1 MTDTDDP
8 ATACNEA
15 EALRQRRA
23 ALRASS
29 LHLQGHGAESQ
40 AAELERVAAYIRE
53 HDLAKDHYGTGQVL
67 EAFEAEVAE
76 LLGMEAAGYMPSGC
90 MAQPI
95 ALRIWAERAEN
106 FNTAFHATSHLE
118 LHEEHG
124 YRELHGLRS
133 HLLGDPERPTLAA
146 DLEGLP
152 TLSSLLVELPAR
164 EIGGQLPTWDQLLAL
179 VGAARER
186 GTRVHLDGARLWEAQ
201 VAYGRPFPELC
212 ALFDSVY
219 VSFYKGIGA
228 LPGAMLLG
236 PADFIQEAN
245 CWRRRQGGTLYT
257 VLPNLV
263 SAKMRLATQLER
275 MPRFRERALEAAA
288 LWSELPSVAVLPDP
302 PQVNMFHL
310 LFEGDPET
318 IELARDTV
326 AEEEGVWLFGGL
338 RATEE
343 GARTE
348 IGIGNAALEIP
359 PERLARAV
367 RRFGE
372 ALGATWI

>member
-1 MTDTDDP
+1 MTDTDDSKSSS
-8 ATACNEA
+8 AE
-15 EALRQRRA
+15 EALRERRKS
-23 ALRASS
+23 LRASS
-29 LHLQGHGAESQ
+29 RHLQGHGPESQ

-53 HDLAKDHYGTGQVL
+53 HDLPKDHYGTGRVI
-67 EAFEAEVAE
+67 EEFEAEVAE
-76 LLGMEAAGYMPSGC
+76 LLGMEAASFMPSGC

-95 ALRIWAERAEN
+95 ALRIWAERAGHFE
-106 FNTAFHATSHLE
+106 TAFHATSHLE

-124 YRELHGLRS
+124 YRELHGLQA
-133 HLLGDPERPTLAA
+133 HLLGDPTRPTLAA

-152 TLSSLLVELPAR
+152 PLSSLLIELPAR
-164 EIGGQLPTWDQLLAL
+164 EIGGQLPSWEELQEL
-179 VGAARER
+179 VAAARAR

-212 ALFDSVY
+212 ALCDSVY

-236 PADFIQEAN
+236 PADFIHEAN
-245 CWRRRQGGTLYT
+245 LWRRRQGGTLYT
-257 VLPNLV
+257 LLPNLV
-263 SAKMRLATQLER
+263 SAKMRLAAQLER
-275 MPRFRERALEAAA
+275 MPRFHERAREVAA
-288 LWSELPSVAVLPDP
+288 LWSALPGVRVLPDP

-310 LFEGDPET
+310 LFEGEAEAL
-318 IELARDTV
+318 ELARDAV
-326 AEEEGVWLFGGL
+326 AEEHGIWLFGGL

-359 PERLARAV
+359 LEELGRALAA
-367 RRFGE
+367 FGDSSGRE
-372 ALGATWI
+372 PT

>member
-1 MTDTDDP
+1 VTDTDDSL
-8 ATACNEA
+8 NLSDDDA
-15 EALRQRRA
+15 EALRQRRQS
-23 ALRASS
+23 LRATS
-29 LHLQGHGAESQ
+29 LHLQGHGPESQ

-53 HDLAKDHYGTGQVL
+53 HDLAKDHYGTGRVI
-67 EAFEAEVAE
+67 EDFEAEVAA
-76 LLGMEAAGYMPSGC
+76 LLGMESASFMPSGC

-95 ALRIWAERAEN
+95 ALRIWAERAQN

-124 YRELHGLRS
+124 YRELHGLQA
-133 HLLGDPERPTLAA
+133 HLLGDPARPTLAA

-152 TLSSLLVELPAR
+152 PLSSLLVELPAR
-164 EIGGQLPTWDQLLAL
+164 EIGGQLPSWEQLLEL
-179 VGAARER
+179 VEAARA
-186 GTRVHLDGARLWEAQ
+186 GGARVHLDGARLWEAQ

-245 CWRRRQGGTLYT
+245 LWRRRQGGTLYS

-263 SAKMRLATQLER
+263 SAKMRLAAQVER
-275 MPRFRERALEAAA
+275 MPRFRERALEVAPH
-288 LWSELPSVAVLPDP
+288 WSGLASVTVLPDP

-310 LFEGDPET
+310 LFEGEPEAL
-318 IELARDTV
+318 ELARDAV
-326 AEEEGVWLFGGL
+326 AEEHGVWLFGGL
-338 RATEE
+338 RATEQ

-348 IGIGNAALEIP
+348 IGIGNAALELP
-359 PERLARAV
+359 LEKLAQAL

-372 ALGATWI
+372 ALG